1 MRKGT
6 HSGRHTFY
14 INEERKKVRRDKT
27 YVFLS
32 SFTKENIALS
42 ADEDK
47 KRVNQKAYVKASTC
61 ITSYFK
67 KNCDISE
74 NVIFLK
80 TFSVMKTTHSVQC

>member
-6 HSGRHTFY
+6 HSGRHTFN
-14 INEERKKVRRDKT
+14 INEERKKVRQDKT

-47 KRVNQKAYVKASTC
+47 KGLIRKLTLKPRHVLRLILKR
-61 ITSYFK
+61 I
-67 KNCDISE
+67 
-74 NVIFLK
+74 VIFLK
-80 TFSVMKTTHSVQC
+80 T